1 MHRLYVSG
9 SGSGGFDVDD
19 PPVDIQD
26 IDKSLD
32 SDSSDLAFYPE
43 LHRRRFYCR
52 RHFVEVLNDE
62 RLTGPGELRR
72 ILIIAKLDLIALTR
86 PSFAEERENTIKRQV
101 LVGFNLL
108 REVLC
113 ERGMN
118 GSAQN

>member
-9 SGSGGFDVDD
+9 SRSGGFDVDD

-26 IDKSLD
+26 INKSLD
-32 SDSSDLAFYPE
+32 SHAGDLALYSE
-43 LHRRRFYCR
+43 LHCR
-52 RHFVEVLNDE
+52 RLYSRCDFVEVLINE
-62 RLTGPGELRR
+62 RLPGTGKLRR

-118 GSAQN
+118 GS